1 MITQYL
7 NAAMNKARYEI
18 LQDDNTFYGEIPGF
32 EGLYANE
39 NTLEGCRKELES
51 TLEDWILLSIS
62 KGIALPAI
70 DGAELKLPVEIDA

>member
-7 NAAMNKARYEI
+7 NAAMNKARYEV

-62 KGIALPAI
+62 KGIPFPV
-70 DGAELKLPVEIDA
+70 KL